1 VLGSII
7 FGPDTEL
14 ADLLYRRSTEF
25 PDLTVYK
32 VFNEYPKLHHLVRLL
47 NAYTP
52 EVVFVEVTRDS
63 AGWDFAADLLAERP
77 ECGIL
82 GYTRDPELP
91 DPPAGSAISEILRGP
106 FHLKDLQRAVSR
118 AVDRRKAEGRDN
130 LVAFVPAKA
139 GSGSSTTAL
148 NTAGTLAHYW
158 QQKVLLLEADLHSG
172 CLSVQMKLNPEQS
185 ILEALENSGSLDEK
199 QWNKLAVSAQG
210 IDLLLTAR
218 AKKVAIISP
227 WDYQK
232 LLSFVSPRY
241 DNVIVDLPEVV
252 NDATEAL
259 VTRARRVF
267 VVCTNELTS
276 LFLARRRLHELST
289 RGVDESRLGLILNR
303 YTDAFESVEQIQ
315 ELVGRELTAVLPN
328 DYQRVREATLGG
340 GLVNG
345 ASELG
350 RSYVTLARDLT
361 GAEPL
366 VTPPAASEQGDEKRH
381 SVKDF
386 FASNLRGL
394 LGKSTPT
401 TVRDR

>member
-7 FGPDTEL
+7 FGPDKEL
-14 ADLLYRRSTEF
+14 SDLLYRRCTEF
-25 PDLTVYK
+25 PDLNVYK
-32 VFNEYPKLHHLVRLL
+32 IFDEYPKLHQLLRLL

-52 EVVFVEVTRDS
+52 EVVFVEVSRNS
-63 AGWDFAADLLAERP
+63 PGLAFAADLLAERP
-77 ECGIL
+77 ESSVI
-82 GYTRDPELP
+82 GYTRDAELP
-91 DPPAGSAISEILRGP
+91 DPPRGSAICEILREP
-106 FHLKDLQRAVSR
+106 FTVKGLQHAVSR
-118 AVDRRKAEGRDN
+118 AIDRRKAEARDN

-148 NTAGTLAHYW
+148 NTAGTLVHYW

-185 ILEALENSGSLDEK
+185 ILDALESSGDLDEK
-199 QWNKLAVSAQG
+199 QWNKLALSAGG

-241 DNVIVDLPEVV
+241 DTVVVDLPEVV

-276 LFLARRRLHELST
+276 LFLARRRLHELSS
-289 RGVDESRLGLILNR
+289 RGVDESRLGLVLNR
-303 YTDAFESVEQIQ
+303 YTDAFESVEQIH

-328 DYQRVREATLGG
+328 DYRRVREATLGG
-340 GLVNG
+340 GLVDG

-350 RSYVTLARDLT
+350 RSYVTLARTLT
-361 GAEPL
+361 GTEPS
-366 VTPPAASEQGDEKRH
+366 VAPPHAPESDDKRH

-394 LGKSTPT
+394 LGKTTPAA
-401 TVRDR
+401 